1 MDILYNDLYT
11 FTIVHMENLS
21 TNSEL
26 FWWRTISLISWPLQV
41 IISFSMQKKMVNSV
55 QKKVKN
61 QTFWLANDQRN
72 SQIANQTRALNVA
85 TFKHA
90 ENLQAKQW
98 PEL

>member
-55 QKKVKN
+55 QKKSKKPDILISQWSKKLTDSQSN
-61 QTFWLANDQRN
+61 ASLECRN
-72 SQIANQTRALNVA
+72 I
-85 TFKHA
+85 
-90 ENLQAKQW
+90 
-98 PEL
+98 